1 MHAGNG
7 RRERQLSFPATGI
20 ISMSDA
26 RDLLSV
32 GVDVGTTTTQIVF
45 SRLNLQDVSRPGQIP
60 RINITGREII
70 YQSPIVFTPLI
81 DFETIDADRLNEI
94 MRREYSAAGVNPSQV
109 ETGAVIITGETAKK
123 KNADEILRVLSG
135 LAGEF
140 VVSVAGPNVESLIA
154 GKGAGAAEYS
164 QKNYAT
170 VTNVDIGGGS
180 ANSATFHSGNLIG
193 AAAMNYGGRIL
204 EIENAT
210 GRVRHIAE
218 PATHILADIGLNLNI
233 GDTPSLD
240 DLRRFTDRMA
250 DMTVELIEGTNS
262 PLAQKIYLTPPV
274 GVSGKGSVLMFSG
287 GIGHYYYNP
296 ITINSVSDATR
307 HDDVGPLL
315 AESLRR
321 HAVLN
326 TYTIVPPAET
336 VRATVLGAS
345 TQTVTLSGSTIWAER
360 EILPLKNVH
369 VIRPIFRAPENHR
382 DYSKRSDPSGE
393 RSRHL
398 HDLPSKS
405 AQVPGSAVYGDTST
419 TPLSTAAPLSAD
431 VISRSIAEAVTRW
444 DINLTTDPFAIALE
458 LDRPLDYESLMQL
471 ATGLKDFADTM
482 PADRPLIAI
491 IERDYAQALGQTV
504 KGLAPSRA
512 LLVIDQVGLSEGDY
526 IDIGTPLMDGRVVPL
541 SVKTLIFY
549 H

>member
-1 MHAGNG
+1 
-7 RRERQLSFPATGI
+7 
-20 ISMSDA
+20 
-26 RDLLSV
+26 
-32 GVDVGTTTTQIVF
+32 VGTTTTQIIF
-45 SRLNLQDVSRPGQIP
+45 SRINLQDVSRPGQIP
-60 RINITGREII
+60 RIDITDRKVI

-81 DFETIDADRLNEI
+81 DFETIDADKLNEI
-94 MRREYSAAGVNPSQV
+94 VRREYEAAGVDPSQV

-123 KNADEILRVLSG
+123 KNADEILRALSG

-180 ANSATFHSGNLIG
+180 ANSATFRTGNLIG

-204 EIENAT
+204 EIENST
-210 GRVRHIAE
+210 GRVRHVAE
-218 PATHILADIGLNLNI
+218 PAKHILADIGLNLGV
-233 GDTPSLD
+233 GDSPSLE

-250 DMTVELIEGTNS
+250 DMTVELIEGTS
-262 PLAQKIYLTPPV
+262 STLAQKIYLTPPV
-274 GVSGKGSVLMFSG
+274 GASGKGSVLMFSG
-287 GIGHYYYNP
+287 GIGHYYYDP
-296 ITINSVSDATR
+296 IPINSVSDATR

-326 TYTIVPPAET
+326 TYTIVPPSET

-345 TQTVTLSGSTIWAER
+345 TQTVTLSGSTIWAESQ
-360 EILPLKNVH
+360 ILPLKNVP
-369 VIRPIFRAPENHR
+369 VIRPV
-382 DYSKRSDPSGE
+382 
-393 RSRHL
+393 
-398 HDLPSKS
+398 LPASLEP
-405 AQVPGSAVYGDTST
+405 AF
-419 TPLSTAAPLSAD
+419 
-431 VISRSIAEAVTRW
+431 ISRSVSEAVTRW
-444 DINLTTDPFAIALE
+444 DVNLATDPFAVALE
-458 LDRPLDYESLMQL
+458 LDRSLDYQLLTQL
-471 ATGLKDFADTM
+471 AGGLNEFANTM
-482 PADRPLIAI
+482 PGNRPLIVI

-504 KGLAPSRA
+504 KGLAPARA

>member
-1 MHAGNG
+1 MFTFIMA
-7 RRERQLSFPATGI
+7 ES
-20 ISMSDA
+20 

-32 GVDVGTTTTQIVF
+32 GVDVGTTTTQIIF

-60 RINITGREII
+60 RINITDRKVI

-81 DFETIDADRLNEI
+81 DFETIDADRLNAI
-94 MRREYSAAGVNPSQV
+94 VRREYSTAGVDPSQV

-123 KNADEILRVLSG
+123 KNADEILRALSG

-154 GKGAGAAEYS
+154 GKGAGAADYS
-164 QKNYAT
+164 QKNYAI

-180 ANSATFHSGNLIG
+180 ANSATFRGGNLIG

-204 EIENAT
+204 EVENAT
-210 GRVRHIAE
+210 GRVRHIAG
-218 PATHILADIGLNLNI
+218 PAMHILSDIGLHLNV
-233 GDTPSLD
+233 GDAPSLE

-250 DMTVELIEGTNS
+250 DMTVELIEGTSS

-274 GVSGKGSVLMFSG
+274 GASGKGSILMFSG

-296 ITINSVSDATR
+296 IPINSVSDATR

-326 TYTIVPPAET
+326 SYAVVQPSET

-360 EILPLKNVH
+360 EILPLKNVP
-369 VIRPIFRAPENHR
+369 VIRPA
-382 DYSKRSDPSGE
+382 
-393 RSRHL
+393 
-398 HDLPSKS
+398 LPASLE
-405 AQVPGSAVYGDTST
+405 PSAV
-419 TPLSTAAPLSAD
+419 
-431 VISRSIAEAVTRW
+431 SRSVSEAATRW
-444 DINLTTDPFAIALE
+444 DVDLATDPFAVALE
-458 LDRPLDYESLMQL
+458 LDRSLDYQLLTQL
-471 ATGLKDFADTM
+471 ASGLSSFADTM
-482 PADRPLIAI
+482 PGNRPLVVI

-504 KGLAPSRA
+504 KGLAPLRA

>member
-1 MHAGNG
+1 MIMAD
-7 RRERQLSFPATGI
+7 S
-20 ISMSDA
+20 

-32 GVDVGTTTTQIVF
+32 GVDVGTTTTQIIF

-60 RINITGREII
+60 RINITDRKVI

-81 DFETIDADRLNEI
+81 DSETIDADQLNQI
-94 MRREYSAAGVNPSQV
+94 VRREYETAGVDPSQV

-123 KNADEILRVLSG
+123 KNADEILRALSG

-154 GKGAGAAEYS
+154 GKGAGAAQYS
-164 QKNYAT
+164 QTNYAT
-170 VTNVDIGGGS
+170 VTNVDVGGGS
-180 ANSATFHSGNLIG
+180 ANSATFRGGNLIG

-204 EIENAT
+204 EIEHST

-218 PATHILADIGLNLNI
+218 PAKHILNDIGLRLEI
-233 GDTPSLD
+233 GDSPSLEEV
-240 DLRRFTDRMA
+240 RRFTDRMA
-250 DMTVELIEGTNS
+250 DMTLELIEGSSS

-296 ITINSVSDATR
+296 IPIHSMSDVTR

-315 AESLRR
+315 AESLRN
-321 HAVLN
+321 HAMLN
-326 TYTIVPPAET
+326 TYTVVQPAET

-360 EILPLKNVH
+360 EILPLKNVP
-369 VIRPIFRAPENHR
+369 VTRP
-382 DYSKRSDPSGE
+382 S
-393 RSRHL
+393 
-398 HDLPSKS
+398 LPASLE
-405 AQVPGSAVYGDTST
+405 PTS
-419 TPLSTAAPLSAD
+419 
-431 VISRSIAEAVTRW
+431 VSRSISDAVARW
-444 DINLTTDPFAIALE
+444 DVNLATDPFAVALE
-458 LDRPLDYESLMQL
+458 LDKPLDYQSLTQL
-471 ATGLKDFADTM
+471 ASGLNNFANTM
-482 PADRPLIAI
+482 PGDRPLIAI

-504 KGLAPSRA
+504 KGMAPSRA

>member
-1 MHAGNG
+1 
-7 RRERQLSFPATGI
+7 
-20 ISMSDA
+20 MSDS

-45 SRLNLQDVSRPGQIP
+45 SRLNLQDVARAGQIP
-60 RINITGREII
+60 RIDITDRKVI
-70 YQSPIVFTPLI
+70 YQSPIMFTPLI
-81 DFETIDADRLNEI
+81 DSETIDADRLNQI
-94 MRREYSAAGVNPSQV
+94 VRLEYAAAGVNPNQV

-123 KNADEILRVLSG
+123 KNADEILRALAG

-154 GKGAGAAEYS
+154 GKGAGAADYS
-164 QKNYAT
+164 VKNYAT

-180 ANSATFHSGNLIG
+180 ANSATFRAGNLIG

-204 EIENAT
+204 EIENST
-210 GRVRHIAE
+210 GQVRHIAE
-218 PATHILADIGLNLNI
+218 PAKHILDDIGLRLEI
-233 GDTPSLD
+233 GDSPSLE

-250 DMTVELIEGTNS
+250 DLTVELIEGTSS

-274 GVSGKGSVLMFSG
+274 GGSGKGSILMFSG
-287 GIGHYYYNP
+287 GIGHYYYDP
-296 ITINSVSDATR
+296 IPINSVKDVTR

-315 AESLRR
+315 AESLLG
-321 HAVLN
+321 HAVLS
-326 TYTIVPPAET
+326 TYMIVPPAET

-360 EILPLKNVH
+360 EILPLKNVP
-369 VIRPIFRAPENHR
+369 VTRPM
-382 DYSKRSDPSGE
+382 
-393 RSRHL
+393 
-398 HDLPSKS
+398 LPASLEPAGIAS
-405 AQVPGSAVYGDTST
+405 
-419 TPLSTAAPLSAD
+419 
-431 VISRSIAEAVTRW
+431 SIAEAVARW
-444 DINLTTDPFAIALE
+444 DVNLATDPFAVALE
-458 LDRPLDYESLMQL
+458 LDRPLDYESLTQL

-482 PADRPLIAI
+482 PGDRPLIAI

-504 KGLAPSRA
+504 KGLAPARS

>member
-1 MHAGNG
+1 MAD
-7 RRERQLSFPATGI
+7 S
-20 ISMSDA
+20 

-60 RINITGREII
+60 RINITDRKVI
-70 YQSPIVFTPLI
+70 YQSPIVFTPLL
-81 DFETIDADRLNEI
+81 DSETIDADKLNQLV
-94 MRREYSAAGVNPSQV
+94 RSEYSSAGVEPSQV

-123 KNADEILRVLSG
+123 KNADEILRALSG

-154 GKGAGAAEYS
+154 GKGAGAAQYS
-164 QKNYAT
+164 QTNFAT

-180 ANSATFHSGNLIG
+180 ANSATFRSGNLIG

-204 EIENAT
+204 EIEHAT
-210 GRVRHIAE
+210 GKVRHVAE
-218 PATHILADIGLNLNI
+218 PARRILEDINLRLET
-233 GDTPSLD
+233 GDSPSLEE
-240 DLRRFTDRMA
+240 LRRFTDRMA

-296 ITINSVSDATR
+296 IPINSVSDATI

-315 AESLRR
+315 AESLRK
-321 HAVLN
+321 HAALN
-326 TYTIVPPAET
+326 SYSIVPPAET

-360 EILPLKNVH
+360 EILPLKNVP
-369 VIRPIFRAPENHR
+369 VIRPVFGRGDPAPT
-382 DYSKRSDPSGE
+382 D
-393 RSRHL
+393 
-398 HDLPSKS
+398 
-405 AQVPGSAVYGDTST
+405 
-419 TPLSTAAPLSAD
+419 
-431 VISRSIAEAVTRW
+431 ISRGIADAVTRW
-444 DINLTTDPFAIALE
+444 DVNLATDPFAIALE
-458 LDRPLDYESLMQL
+458 LEKSLDYQSLTQL
-471 ATGLKDFADTM
+471 ANGLNDFANTM
-482 PADRPLIAI
+482 PSDRPLIAI

>member
-1 MHAGNG
+1 MAD
-7 RRERQLSFPATGI
+7 S
-20 ISMSDA
+20 S
-26 RDLLSV
+26 DLLSV

-60 RINITGREII
+60 RSNITDRKVI

-94 MRREYSAAGVNPSQV
+94 VRREYSTAGVDPSQV

-123 KNADEILRVLSG
+123 KNADEILRALSG

-154 GKGAGAAEYS
+154 GKGAGAAQHS
-164 QKNYAT
+164 QTNFAT

-180 ANSATFHSGNLIG
+180 ANSATFGAGNLIG

-204 EIENAT
+204 MVDHASGCVT
-210 GRVRHIAE
+210 HIAE
-218 PATHILADIGLNLNI
+218 PAKNILADIGLDLNV
-233 GDTPSLD
+233 GDSPSLEQ
-240 DLRRFTDRMA
+240 LRRFTDRMA
-250 DMTVELIEGTNS
+250 DMTVELIEGTS
-262 PLAQKIYLTPPV
+262 SSLAQKIYLTPPV
-274 GVSGKGSVLMFSG
+274 GESGQDSVLMFSG

-296 ITINSVSDATR
+296 IPINSVSDATIY
-307 HDDVGPLL
+307 DDVGPLL
-315 AESLRR
+315 AESLRK
-321 HAVLN
+321 HARLN
-326 TYTIVPPAET
+326 SYTIVQPSET

-345 TQTVTLSGSTIWAER
+345 TQTVTLSGSTIWAEK
-360 EILPLKNVH
+360 EILPLKNVP
-369 VIRPIFRAPENHR
+369 VTRPT
-382 DYSKRSDPSGE
+382 
-393 RSRHL
+393 
-398 HDLPSKS
+398 LPASLEPAS
-405 AQVPGSAVYGDTST
+405 V
-419 TPLSTAAPLSAD
+419 
-431 VISRSIAEAVTRW
+431 SRSISEAVTRW
-444 DINLTTDPFAIALE
+444 DVNLETDPFAIALE
-458 LDRPLDYESLMQL
+458 LNHSLDYESLTRL
-471 ATGLKDFADTM
+471 ATGLKIFADTM
-482 PADRPLIAI
+482 PGDRPLIAI

>member
-1 MHAGNG
+1 MADS
-7 RRERQLSFPATGI
+7 RA
-20 ISMSDA
+20 
-26 RDLLSV
+26 LLSV

-45 SRLNLQDVSRPGQIP
+45 SRLNLQDVSRAGQIP
-60 RINITGREII
+60 RINITDRKVI
-70 YQSPIVFTPLI
+70 YQSPIVFTPFI
-81 DFETIDADRLNEI
+81 DTETIDADRLNQI
-94 MRREYSAAGVNPSQV
+94 VRSEYVNAGVDPSQV

-123 KNADEILRVLSG
+123 KNADEILRALSG

-154 GKGAGAAEYS
+154 GKGAGAAQYS
-164 QKNYAT
+164 QTNYAI

-180 ANSATFHSGNLIG
+180 ANSATFQSGNLIG

-204 EIENAT
+204 EIEHT
-210 GRVRHIAE
+210 RGRVRHIAE
-218 PATHILADIGLNLNI
+218 PAKHILNDIGLRLET
-233 GDTPSLD
+233 GDTPSLE

-250 DMTVELIEGTNS
+250 DMTVELIEGTAS
-262 PLAQKIYLTPPV
+262 ALAQKIYLTPPV
-274 GVSGKGSVLMFSG
+274 GASGKGSVLMFSG

-296 ITINSVSDATR
+296 IPINSVSNVTI

-315 AESLRR
+315 AESLRK

-326 TYTIVPPAET
+326 SYHVVPPAET

-345 TQTVTLSGSTIWAER
+345 TQTVTLSGSTIWAES
-360 EILPLKNVH
+360 EILPLKNVP
-369 VIRPIFRAPENHR
+369 VIRPTFRAE
-382 DYSKRSDPSGE
+382 RSEPLDE
-393 RSRHL
+393 RSRSARHSDASTSGFDNEHL
-398 HDLPSKS
+398 S
-405 AQVPGSAVYGDTST
+405 
-419 TPLSTAAPLSAD
+419 PLLSAEL
-431 VISRSIAEAVTRW
+431 VSRSIAEAVTRW
-444 DINLTTDPFAIALE
+444 DVDLATDPFAIALE
-458 LDRPLDYESLMQL
+458 LVRSLDYDSLTQL
-471 ATGLKDFADTM
+471 ANGLREFSTTM
-482 PADRPLIAI
+482 PADRPLIVI

-504 KGLAPSRA
+504 KGLAPDRA

>member
-1 MHAGNG
+1 
-7 RRERQLSFPATGI
+7 
-20 ISMSDA
+20 MSDS

-45 SRLNLQDVSRPGQIP
+45 SRLNLQDVSRAGQIP
-60 RINITGREII
+60 RINITDRKVV
-70 YQSPIVFTPLI
+70 YQSPIVFTPLV
-81 DFETIDADRLNEI
+81 DSETIDADRLNEI
-94 MRREYSAAGVNPSQV
+94 VRREYSNAGVDPGQV

-123 KNADEILRVLSG
+123 KNADEILRALSG

-170 VTNVDIGGGS
+170 VTNLDIGGGS
-180 ANSATFHSGNLIG
+180 ANSATFRSGNLIG

-204 EIENAT
+204 EIENST
-210 GRVRHIAE
+210 GRIRHIAE
-218 PATHILADIGLNLNI
+218 PANYILDDIGLKLEI
-233 GDTPSLD
+233 GETPSLE

-250 DMTVELIEGTNS
+250 DMTVELIEGTSS

-274 GVSGKGSVLMFSG
+274 GESGKGSVLMISG

-296 ITINSVSDATR
+296 IPLNSVSDVTR

-315 AESLRR
+315 AESLRK

-326 TYTIVPPAET
+326 TYTIVQPAET

-345 TQTVTLSGSTIWAER
+345 TQAVTLSGSTIWAER
-360 EILPLKNVH
+360 EILPLKNVP
-369 VIRPIFRAPENHR
+369 VTRPR
-382 DYSKRSDPSGE
+382 
-393 RSRHL
+393 
-398 HDLPSKS
+398 LPASLEPAS
-405 AQVPGSAVYGDTST
+405 V
-419 TPLSTAAPLSAD
+419 
-431 VISRSIAEAVTRW
+431 SRSIAEAVTRW
-444 DINLTTDPFAIALE
+444 DVDLATDPFAVALE
-458 LDRPLDYESLMQL
+458 LDRSLDYDSLTQL
-471 ATGLKDFADTM
+471 AAGLKDFADMM

-491 IERDYAQALGQTV
+491 IERDYAQALGQTL

>member
-1 MHAGNG
+1 MADS
-7 RRERQLSFPATGI
+7 RA
-20 ISMSDA
+20 
-26 RDLLSV
+26 LLSV
-32 GVDVGTTTTQIVF
+32 GVDVGTTTTQIIF
-45 SRLNLQDVSRPGQIP
+45 SRLNLQDVSRAGQIP
-60 RINITGREII
+60 RINITDRKVI

-81 DFETIDADRLNEI
+81 DTETIDADKLNQI
-94 MRREYSAAGVNPSQV
+94 VRSEYVNAGVDPSQV

-123 KNADEILRVLSG
+123 KNADEILRALSG

-164 QKNYAT
+164 QTNYAT

-180 ANSATFHSGNLIG
+180 ANSATFRTGDLIG

-204 EIENAT
+204 EIDHTT

-218 PATHILADIGLNLNI
+218 PAKHILNDIGLRLEL
-233 GDTPSLD
+233 GDSPSLE

-250 DMTVELIEGTNS
+250 DMTIELIEGTSS

-274 GVSGKGSVLMFSG
+274 GASGKGSVLMFSG

-296 ITINSVSDATR
+296 ISINSLSDVTI
-307 HDDVGPLL
+307 HGDVGPLL
-315 AESLRR
+315 AESLRK

-326 TYTIVPPAET
+326 SYTVVPPAET

-360 EILPLKNVH
+360 EILPLKNVP
-369 VIRPIFRAPENHR
+369 VTRPA
-382 DYSKRSDPSGE
+382 
-393 RSRHL
+393 
-398 HDLPSKS
+398 LPVTLEPAS
-405 AQVPGSAVYGDTST
+405 
-419 TPLSTAAPLSAD
+419 
-431 VISRSIAEAVTRW
+431 ISRSITEAVTRW
-444 DINLTTDPFAIALE
+444 DVNLATDPFAIALE
-458 LDRPLDYESLMQL
+458 LERSLDYESLTQL
-471 ATGLKDFADTM
+471 ANGLKEFSNSM
-482 PADRPLIAI
+482 PSDRPLIVI

>member
-1 MHAGNG
+1 MAD
-7 RRERQLSFPATGI
+7 S
-20 ISMSDA
+20 

-32 GVDVGTTTTQIVF
+32 GVDVGTTTTQIIF

-60 RINITGREII
+60 RINITDRKVI

-81 DFETIDADRLNEI
+81 DSETIDADKLNQLV
-94 MRREYSAAGVNPSQV
+94 RSEYSSAGVDPSQV

-123 KNADEILRVLSG
+123 KNADEILRALSG

-154 GKGAGAAEYS
+154 GKGAGAAQYS
-164 QKNYAT
+164 QTNFAT
-170 VTNVDIGGGS
+170 VTNIDIGGGS
-180 ANSATFHSGNLIG
+180 ANSAVFQSGNLIG

-204 EIENAT
+204 EIEHAT
-210 GRVRHIAE
+210 GKVRHIAE
-218 PATHILADIGLNLNI
+218 PAKHILKDCNLELVIGNS
-233 GDTPSLD
+233 PSLE

-250 DMTVELIEGTNS
+250 DMTVELIEGANS

-274 GVSGKGSVLMFSG
+274 GESGKGSVLMFSG

-296 ITINSVSDATR
+296 IPINSVSDATI
-307 HDDVGPLL
+307 HGDVGPLL
-315 AESLRR
+315 AESLQKN
-321 HAVLN
+321 AVLN
-326 TYTIVPPAET
+326 SYSVVPPAET

-360 EILPLKNVH
+360 EILPLKNVP
-369 VIRPIFRAPENHR
+369 VIRPVFGRGDPAPTDISN
-382 DYSKRSDPSGE
+382 KISD
-393 RSRHL
+393 
-398 HDLPSKS
+398 
-405 AQVPGSAVYGDTST
+405 
-419 TPLSTAAPLSAD
+419 
-431 VISRSIAEAVTRW
+431 AVTRW
-444 DINLTTDPFAIALE
+444 DVNLATDAFAIALE
-458 LDRPLDYESLMQL
+458 LEKSLDYQSLTQL
-471 ATGLKDFADTM
+471 ANGLNDFANTM
-482 PADRPLIAI
+482 PSDRPLIAI

-504 KGLAPSRA
+504 KGLAPNRS

>member
-1 MHAGNG
+1 MAD
-7 RRERQLSFPATGI
+7 S
-20 ISMSDA
+20 

-60 RINITGREII
+60 RINITDRKVI

-81 DFETIDADRLNEI
+81 DSETIDAEKLNQI
-94 MRREYSAAGVNPSQV
+94 VRHEYVNAGVNPSQV

-123 KNADEILRVLSG
+123 KNADEILRALSG

-154 GKGAGAAEYS
+154 GKGAGAAQYS
-164 QKNYAT
+164 QQNYAV

-180 ANSATFHSGNLIG
+180 ANSAVFRTGNLIG

-204 EIENAT
+204 EIEHAT
-210 GRVRHIAE
+210 GKVRHVAE
-218 PATHILADIGLNLNI
+218 PAKHILKDCNLELGIGNS
-233 GDTPSLD
+233 PSLEE
-240 DLRRFTDRMA
+240 LRRFTDRMA
-250 DMTVELIEGTNS
+250 DMTVELIEGTSS

-274 GVSGKGSVLMFSG
+274 GESGKGSVLMFSG

-296 ITINSVSDATR
+296 IPINSVSDVTV

-315 AESLRR
+315 AESLRKNT
-321 HAVLN
+321 VLN
-326 TYTIVPPAET
+326 SYTVVQPSET
-336 VRATVLGAS
+336 LRATVLGAS

-360 EILPLKNVH
+360 EILPLKNVP
-369 VIRPIFRAPENHR
+369 VIRPV
-382 DYSKRSDPSGE
+382 
-393 RSRHL
+393 
-398 HDLPSKS
+398 LPSI
-405 AQVPGSAVYGDTST
+405 GRGD
-419 TPLSTAAPLSAD
+419 PAPTDIA
-431 VISRSIAEAVTRW
+431 RSIADAVTRW
-444 DINLTTDPFAIALE
+444 DVNLATDPFAIALE
-458 LDRPLDYESLMQL
+458 LDRSLDYESLTQL
-471 ATGLKDFADTM
+471 ANGLKMFADTM
-482 PADRPLIAI
+482 PGDRPLIAI

>member
-1 MHAGNG
+1 
-7 RRERQLSFPATGI
+7 
-20 ISMSDA
+20 MSDS

-45 SRLNLQDVSRPGQIP
+45 SRLNLKDVSRAGQIP
-60 RINITGREII
+60 RINITDRKVI

-81 DFETIDADRLNEI
+81 DFDTIDADKLNEI
-94 MRREYSAAGVNPSQV
+94 VRREYAAAGIDPSQV
-109 ETGAVIITGETAKK
+109 ETGAVIITGEAAKK
-123 KNADEILRVLSG
+123 KNADKILRVLSG

-154 GKGAGAAEYS
+154 GKGAGAAQYS
-164 QKNYAT
+164 QENYAT
-170 VTNVDIGGGS
+170 VTNIDIGGGS
-180 ANSATFHSGNLIG
+180 ANSATFRSGNLIG

-204 EIENAT
+204 EVENSS

-218 PATHILADIGLNLNI
+218 PAKHILNDIGLRLEI
-233 GDTPSLD
+233 GDSPSLE

-274 GVSGKGSVLMFSG
+274 GVSGKGSVLMLSG

-296 ITINSVSDATR
+296 VPINSVSDATW

-315 AESLRR
+315 ADSLRK
-321 HAVLN
+321 HAALN
-326 TYTIVPPAET
+326 TYTIVQPSET

-345 TQTVTLSGSTIWAER
+345 TQTVTLSGSTIWAEK
-360 EILPLKNVH
+360 EILPLKNVP

-382 DYSKRSDPSGE
+382 DYSE
-393 RSRHL
+393 RSR
-398 HDLPSKS
+398 
-405 AQVPGSAVYGDTST
+405 SAVYGDASSS
-419 TPLSTAAPLSAD
+419 PLSTAAPLSAE
-431 VISRSIAEAVTRW
+431 VISKSIAEAVTRW
-444 DINLTTDPFAIALE
+444 DVNLATDPFAIALE
-458 LDRPLDYESLMQL
+458 LDKSLDYESLMQL
-471 ATGLKDFADTM
+471 ASGLKMFADSM
-482 PADRPLIAI
+482 PSDRPLIAI

>member
-1 MHAGNG
+1 
-7 RRERQLSFPATGI
+7 
-20 ISMSDA
+20 MSDSRA
-26 RDLLSV
+26 LLSV

-45 SRLNLQDVSRPGQIP
+45 SRLNLQDVSRAGQIP
-60 RINITGREII
+60 RINITDRKVI
-70 YQSPIVFTPLI
+70 YQSPIVFTPLV
-81 DFETIDADRLNEI
+81 DAETIDAEKLNQI
-94 MRREYSAAGVNPSQV
+94 VRGEYVNAGVDPSQV

-123 KNADEILRVLSG
+123 KNADEILRALSG

-164 QKNYAT
+164 QTNYAT
-170 VTNVDIGGGS
+170 VTSIDIGGGS
-180 ANSATFHSGNLIG
+180 ANSATFRSGDLIG

-204 EIENAT
+204 VIDHGA
-210 GRVRHIAE
+210 GRVKHIAE
-218 PATHILADIGLNLNI
+218 PAKHILNDIGVKLEV
-233 GDTPSLD
+233 GDSPSLE

-250 DMTVELIEGTNS
+250 DLTVELIEGTSS
-262 PLAQKIYLTPPV
+262 PLAHRIYLTPPV
-274 GVSGKGSVLMFSG
+274 GATGKGSVLMFSG

-296 ITINSVSDATR
+296 VPINSVSDVTR

-321 HAVLN
+321 HPVLN
-326 TYTIVPPAET
+326 TYTVVQPSET
-336 VRATVLGAS
+336 LRATVLGAS

-360 EILPLKNVH
+360 EILPLKNVP
-369 VIRPIFRAPENHR
+369 VTRP
-382 DYSKRSDPSGE
+382 S
-393 RSRHL
+393 
-398 HDLPSKS
+398 LPS
-405 AQVPGSAVYGDTST
+405 
-419 TPLSTAAPLSAD
+419 PLEPSSIA
-431 VISRSIAEAVTRW
+431 RSISEAVRRW
-444 DINLTTDPFAIALE
+444 DISLATDPFAVALE
-458 LDRPLDYESLMQL
+458 LDRSLDYESLTRL
-471 ATGLKDFADTM
+471 ANGLQEFSETM
-482 PADRPLIAI
+482 PADRPLIVI

-504 KGLAPSRA
+504 KGLAPARA

>member
-1 MHAGNG
+1 MAD
-7 RRERQLSFPATGI
+7 S
-20 ISMSDA
+20 

-32 GVDVGTTTTQIVF
+32 GVDVGTTTTQIIF

-60 RINITGREII
+60 RIDITDRKVI

-81 DFETIDADRLNEI
+81 DSETIDADRLNQLV
-94 MRREYSAAGVNPSQV
+94 RREYAAAGINPNQV

-123 KNADEILRVLSG
+123 KNADEILRALSG

-164 QKNYAT
+164 QKNYT
-170 VTNVDIGGGS
+170 VVTNVDVGGGS
-180 ANSATFHSGNLIG
+180 ANSATFRAGNLIG

-204 EIENAT
+204 EIEHST
-210 GRVRHIAE
+210 GRVRHVAE
-218 PATHILADIGLNLNI
+218 PARHILEDIGLRLDASR
-233 GDTPSLD
+233 GDLPSLE

-250 DMTVELIEGTNS
+250 DMTVELIEGTSS

-274 GVSGKGSVLMFSG
+274 GASGKGSVLMFSG

-296 ITINSVSDATR
+296 ITINSVSDVTR

-315 AESLRR
+315 AESLRN

-326 TYTIVPPAET
+326 TYIIVPPAET

-360 EILPLKNVH
+360 EILPLKNVP
-369 VIRPIFRAPENHR
+369 VMRPTLPETLEPA
-382 DYSKRSDPSGE
+382 SV
-393 RSRHL
+393 
-398 HDLPSKS
+398 
-405 AQVPGSAVYGDTST
+405 A
-419 TPLSTAAPLSAD
+419 
-431 VISRSIAEAVTRW
+431 RSIAEAVTRW
-444 DINLTTDPFAIALE
+444 DVNLATDPFAVALE
-458 LDRPLDYESLMQL
+458 LDRSLDYESLTQL
-471 ATGLKDFADTM
+471 AAGLKDFANTM
-482 PADRPLIAI
+482 PSDRPLIAI

-504 KGLAPSRA
+504 KGLDPSRS

-526 IDIGTPLMDGRVVPL
+526 IDIGAPLMDGRVVPL